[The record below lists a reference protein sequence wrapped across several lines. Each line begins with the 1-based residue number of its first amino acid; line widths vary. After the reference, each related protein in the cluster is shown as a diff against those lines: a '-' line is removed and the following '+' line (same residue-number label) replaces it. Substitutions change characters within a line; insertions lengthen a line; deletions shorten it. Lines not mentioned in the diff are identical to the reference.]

1 MKQELDRL
9 FAAATAEISQI
20 STLAELEALD
30 TKYLGRKQ
38 GELTN
43 LLKGLKDLSAEEK
56 STVGPEANRIKTTLE
71 AAFAEKKSALC
82 AAALASQL
90 ERERID
96 ITEPPLPATTLG
108 HLHPSTHL
116 EREIEAFFTGLGFI
130 TLDGPELESD
140 YYNFTAVNVPEHHPA
155 RDMQDTFYVKN
166 NLSTDSSTDK
176 LVMRTH
182 TSSVQVRAL
191 QAYGA
196 PLRAIIPGRCF
207 RNEATDPR
215 HEHTEPRYIS
225 DDMLR
230 GHEDEIEARIRYAEN
245 FAPVTECGFVTN
257 DDHGFVIGYS
267 PDGLVDYD
275 GLIECKSRRQKYQV
289 ETILADR
296 VPEEYMLQ
304 IQTGL
309 LVTRR
314 KWLDFVSYCAGLPMF
329 VKRVFPDARYQDAI
343 IAAATDFERRL
354 QEAHQKYAAWLD
366 RQPVVINTERTIE
379 EEITC

>member
-1 MKQELDRL
+1 MIKYFFDVEQGTEEWLSLRCGILTASEMRLIVTPTLKPASNDKERAHLFEL
-9 FAAATAEISQI
+9 
-20 STLAELEALD
+20 
-30 TKYLGRKQ
+30 LGQ
-38 GELTN
+38 
-43 LLKGLKDLSAEEK
+43 
-56 STVGPEANRIKTTLE
+56 RIT
-71 AAFAEKKSALC
+71 
-82 AAALASQL
+82 Q
-90 ERERID
+90 
-96 ITEPPLPATTLG
+96 
-108 HLHPSTHL
+108 
-116 EREIEAFFTGLGFI
+116 
-130 TLDGPELESD
+130 
-140 YYNFTAVNVPEHHPA
+140 
-155 RDMQDTFYVKN
+155 
-166 NLSTDSSTDK
+166 
-176 LVMRTH
+176 
-182 TSSVQVRAL
+182 
-191 QAYGA
+191 
-196 PLRAIIPGRCF
+196 
-207 RNEATDPR
+207 
-215 HEHTEPRYIS
+215 HTEPRYIS

-354 QEAHQKYAAWLD
+354 QEAQQKYAAWLD
-366 RQPVVINTERTIE
+366 RQPVVINTVRTIQ

>member
-1 MKQELDRL
+1 MIRYHFDIEQGSEEWHALRCGILTASEMKFIVTPTLKPASNDKERAHLFEL
-9 FAAATAEISQI
+9 
-20 STLAELEALD
+20 
-30 TKYLGRKQ
+30 LGQ
-38 GELTN
+38 
-43 LLKGLKDLSAEEK
+43 
-56 STVGPEANRIKTTLE
+56 RIT
-71 AAFAEKKSALC
+71 
-82 AAALASQL
+82 Q
-90 ERERID
+90 
-96 ITEPPLPATTLG
+96 
-108 HLHPSTHL
+108 
-116 EREIEAFFTGLGFI
+116 
-130 TLDGPELESD
+130 
-140 YYNFTAVNVPEHHPA
+140 
-155 RDMQDTFYVKN
+155 
-166 NLSTDSSTDK
+166 
-176 LVMRTH
+176 
-182 TSSVQVRAL
+182 
-191 QAYGA
+191 
-196 PLRAIIPGRCF
+196 
-207 RNEATDPR
+207 
-215 HEHTEPRYIS
+215 HTEPRYIS

-343 IAAATDFERRL
+343 IAAAIGFEYRL
-354 QEAHQKYAAWLD
+354 QIAQEKYAAWLD
-366 RQPVVINTERTIE
+366 RQPVVINTVRTIQ